1 MTLAREI
8 ESGLSA
14 QDLPPELR
22 RLSSAHQSEEPKIDS
37 VLTGVIADAQDDEVI
52 CPYLLRRNL
61 IVHSYPFRATSRPR
75 HRR

>member
-8 ESGLSA
+8 ESGLSS
-14 QDLPPELR
+14 QDLPLELR

-37 VLTGVIADAQDDEVI
+37 VLSGVITPRQDDDVI

-61 IVHSYPFRATSRPR
+61 IVHSYPYRAASRPR